1 MKIGELAL
9 RTSLAP
15 SRIRFY
21 ERIGLLKVVERQAN
35 GYRSYPEDAV
45 LVLHLITTAQ
55 KAGFRLDELRALL
68 PDELAAW
75 KHGDL
80 IGTLR
85 RKVQDIEVLQVQLAG
100 NRAHLLA
107 LLAQID
113 AKPADMDCAANAKRV
128 LSGMQLGA
136 QTEAA
141 GQPPSGLPGLG
152 QAMTVPPSDRGP
164 SSEQERC
171 NEQAKR

>member
-45 LVLHLITTAQ
+45 LVLQLITTAQ

-75 KHGDL
+75 KHCDL
-80 IGTLR
+80 IGNLR
-85 RKVQDIEVLQVQLAG
+85 RKVQDIEVLQVQLAE
-100 NRAHLLA
+100 NKAHLLA

-113 AKPADMDCAANAKRV
+113 AKPADMDCAANARRV
-128 LSGMQLGA
+128 LSEMQLSADRGSRR
-136 QTEAA
+136 T
-141 GQPPSGLPGLG
+141 PSELPSLR